1 MAWRFI
7 WKGSPMA
14 KKLTDDKKL
23 AEIFPPDDLLEYD
36 AWEAAAPLVNN
47 LKGFIDPDP
56 ATEEAIAQGKV
67 RERARRATETQ
78 EATPVAK
85 LDLRG
90 RRDPFLP
97 WTPAEFKT
105 MPRRKWTVGSKDKPL
120 LIDKG
125 LWATFGIFKSGKTYY
140 SLEQGFCIAH
150 GLPFLGHDTLQ
161 GNVAYLLA
169 EGGVES
175 AYERLQALCIKHG
188 MKEGDALGPAASI

>member
-1 MAWRFI
+1 
-7 WKGSPMA
+7 MA

-36 AWEAAAPLVNN
+36 AWEAAAPLIND

-90 RRDPFLP
+90 RRDPLLVD
-97 WTPAEFKT
+97 A
-105 MPRRKWTVGSKDKPL
+105 RRIQDDAAPQVDGRIEGQAAADRQGSMGYL
-120 LIDKG
+120 R
-125 LWATFGIFKSGKTYY
+125 
-140 SLEQGFCIAH
+140 H
-150 GLPFLGHDTLQ
+150 LQ
-161 GNVAYLLA
+161 IRQDVLLA
-169 EGGVES
+169 
-175 AYERLQALCIKHG
+175 
-188 MKEGDALGPAASI
+188 